1 MTEKVFVFLDWLID
15 FPPTLVWLLACLFKP
30 RLISKEK
37 EGVRER
43 GGKGWC
49 DKWMWPLG
57 TGPATSLYWAPGG
70 HPTARATCS
79 ENLICPLSTLSYFYP
94 PSKTICYPVMY
105 LLTVWN
111 CAQDCTQGC
120 IRSSINYFPTFLLHP
135 GDWFPCTADQKEPP
149 ILTKNWSWR
158 KKLPFFGPF
167 LNVGNKYFIYVWLWK
182 LGTWHLCTESFFSG
196 FSLVAP

>member
-15 FPPTLVWLLACLFKP
+15 FPLTLVWLLACLFKP

-37 EGVRER
+37 EGGKR

-94 PSKTICYPVMY
+94 TSKTICYPLMY

-111 CAQDCTQGC
+111 CAQDRTQGC
-120 IRSSINYFPTFLLHP
+120 IRGSINYFPTFLLHP
-135 GDWFPCTADQKEPP
+135 SDWFPCTANQKEPKTGADTRSH
-149 ILTKNWSWR
+149 LFFC
-158 KKLPFFGPF
+158 PF
-167 LNVGNKYFIYVWLWK
+167 
-182 LGTWHLCTESFFSG
+182 
-196 FSLVAP
+196 